1 MKQLLF
7 GIMVLLLQFT
17 YAQNQDINIL
27 EKEHQIRRIMTT
39 EPDSAK
45 VLIKEILTYK
55 GKLHDTLYSNV
66 YLSYAYYHHLKNNTD
81 SSLYY
86 YERALPYANKEKY
99 PKVYAR
105 ILRNKA
111 GTYKKRGENEASLK
125 ILAETEEIY
134 RKLGDETGLAIVYGE
149 MASNYNL
156 MLRNDEGI
164 NYLLKALAI
173 FEKNNDNLHSL
184 NVKHSLANT
193 YLNAGNFHF
202 AADLYT
208 EVIKGFKEQNSTK
221 NYCIALLN
229 YGDCLTH
236 LEKYEEAQK
245 ALNDALPGLK
255 KFNDQEIIGI
265 AYSKMGAIQ
274 EKLNH
279 LIIAEGY
286 YKIALEKAISY
297 HSLKTIPI
305 ASEYIELLSKQ
316 HKYKEALE
324 IVDQVEKPEFLQKA
338 TLKDRMLFETMKA
351 KVHEKMDNDDEA
363 LVSIQNSL
371 KLQDTLE
378 KTGNDLTTLKL
389 QEQFQNKYQSKKGKN
404 LESTNLTL
412 KERLNY
418 NKKILLPIVAALFV
432 LVSISF
438 VYIYK
443 TRKRLHKLS
452 AEKYKKEK
460 MLQEYEDVKKLNEL
474 SKQNL
479 QYKTEELSTGIIS
492 LSSLEIS
499 ISNLI
504 TLCKEKPEDVC
515 IKNIKEQLEALTSEK
530 NYWSVFKKR
539 FSETYS
545 GFQKNLGEQFPA
557 LTKNDLFFCA
567 LLKLNLPYKDMATLM
582 QVTPETIVKK
592 KYRVKKKMDIESESE
607 LESILLNT
615 PL

>member
-17 YAQNQDINIL
+17 YAQNQDTNIL
-27 EKEHQIRRIMTT
+27 EKERQIRRIMTS

-45 VLIKEILTYK
+45 VLIKEILAYK
-55 GKLHDTLYSNV
+55 GKLHDTLYSNA
-66 YLSYAYYHHLKNNTD
+66 YLSYAYYYHLKNNTD

-86 YERALPYANKEKY
+86 YERALPYANKVKY

-111 GTYKKRGENEASLK
+111 GTYKKRGENEVSLK
-125 ILAETEEIY
+125 ILAETEDIY
-134 RKLGDETGLAIVYGE
+134 RQLGDETGLGIVYGE
-149 MASNYNL
+149 IASNYNL
-156 MLRNDEGI
+156 LLRNDEGI
-164 NYLLKALAI
+164 NYLLKALFL
-173 FEKNNDNLHSL
+173 FEKNNDNQHSL

-193 YLNAGNFHF
+193 YLNAGNFFF
-202 AADLYT
+202 AADLYK

-236 LEKYEEAQK
+236 LERYEEAQK

-265 AYSKMGAIQ
+265 VYSKMGTIQ
-274 EKLNH
+274 EKLNN
-279 LIIAEGY
+279 LLTAEGY

-297 HSLKTIPI
+297 RSLKTIPI
-305 ASEYIELLSKQ
+305 ASEYIEVLLKQ
-316 HKYKEALE
+316 QKYKTALE
-324 IVDQVEKPEFLQKA
+324 VIDLVEKPEFLQKA
-338 TLKDRMLFETMKA
+338 TIKDRMLFEATKA
-351 KVHEKMDNDDEA
+351 KAHEKMDNDNQA
-363 LVSIQNSL
+363 LLSIQNSL

-378 KTGNDLTTLKL
+378 KTGNDITTLKL
-389 QEQFQNKYQSKKGKN
+389 QEQFQNKYQSKKGEN
-404 LESTNLTL
+404 LENTNLTL

-418 NKKILLPIVAALFV
+418 NKKILLPIITAL
-432 LVSISF
+432 LLLTAISF
-438 VYIYK
+438 IYIYK
-443 TRKRLHKLS
+443 TRKRLHKIS
-452 AEKYKKEK
+452 AEKLKKEK
-460 MLQEYEDVKKLNEL
+460 MLQEYENAKKFNEL
-474 SKQNL
+474 NKQNL
-479 QYKTEELSTGIIS
+479 EYKTEELSSGIIW
-492 LSSLEIS
+492 LSSLEVS

-504 TLCKEKPEDVC
+504 VLCKEKPQDLC
-515 IKNIKEQLEALTSEK
+515 IENIKEQLQALTSEK

-539 FSETYS
+539 FSETYA

-592 KYRVKKKMDIESESE
+592 KYRVKKKMGIETESD
-607 LESILLNT
+607 LENILLNT